1 MIAAMTRRVT
11 RAERIDPTPETLAR
25 IQPDP
30 LSRLREDGVID
41 LDQMRAGEEIRD
53 TWHAMTRGVMFGV
66 SWVKRSNWLGEMASG
81 GVPIGPAEAMYRAV
95 WQPWQKRQGRAVGMV
110 LNVIVDGWPL
120 LMPRTFRR
128 ALDDWNELRGR

>member
-1 MIAAMTRRVT
+1 MTRRVT

-25 IQPDP
+25 LTPDP

-53 TWHAMTRGVMFGV
+53 TWEAMSAGVHFGV
-66 SWVKRSNWLGEMASG
+66 SFAKRSEWLDAVRSG
-81 GVPIGPAEAMYRAV
+81 TVSFAVSEAMYHAV

-128 ALDDWNELRGR
+128 ALDDWNGLRGR